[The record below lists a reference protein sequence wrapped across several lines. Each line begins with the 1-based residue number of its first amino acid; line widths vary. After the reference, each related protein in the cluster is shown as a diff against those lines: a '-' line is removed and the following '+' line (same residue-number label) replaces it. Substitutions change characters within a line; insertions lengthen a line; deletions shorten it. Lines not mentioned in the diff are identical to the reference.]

1 MNNQHQVKTHWYYWF
16 WGTMAVAVVSGQI
29 YVGTGY
35 REMAEATKSTDISVT
50 CVPQYIISSKN
61 KTGEFE

>member
-1 MNNQHQVKTHWYYWF
+1 
-16 WGTMAVAVVSGQI
+16 MAVAVCGGQW

-35 REMAEATKSTDISVT
+35 REMAAATKSTEISVS
-50 CVPQYIISSKN
+50 CVIPYKISKN

>member
-1 MNNQHQVKTHWYYWF
+1 MKNQHQVKTRWYYWF
-16 WGTMAVAVVSGQI
+16 WGVCAVAVCGGQW

-50 CVPQYIISSKN
+50 CTPQYIISPKN